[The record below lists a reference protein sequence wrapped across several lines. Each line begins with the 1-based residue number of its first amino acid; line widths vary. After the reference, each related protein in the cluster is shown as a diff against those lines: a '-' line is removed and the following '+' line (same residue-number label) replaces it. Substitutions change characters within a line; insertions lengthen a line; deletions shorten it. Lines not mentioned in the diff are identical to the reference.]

1 MKFRDLLKIYEHLKE
16 EEDRL
21 AEKLMAARQALD
33 FLEHEIRDTADIE
46 EANRFERER
55 AETEAAR
62 RDLWKEQHRLT
73 CMMEK
78 IEDAELR

>member
-21 AEKLMAARQALD
+21 GEKLEAARQALD
-33 FLEHEIRDTADIE
+33 LMENRIRDTADLD
-46 EANRFERER
+46 EANRIERER

-62 RDLWKEQHRLT
+62 RNLWKEQHRLAN
-73 CMMEK
+73 MIEK